1 MKSPIIATVFTL
13 LSPFLIFLIPVV
25 AKRLCTF
32 LVQLEPRV
40 TYNNPWEVSGERL
53 LESKQQHSVKD

>member
-13 LSPFLIFLIPVV
+13 LSPFLIFLIPAI

-53 LESKQQHSVKD
+53 SVQNKQLSVKD